1 MSAKK
6 EDRIPLAVGS
16 TVWLFGS
23 GDTAQ
28 RLSVKEETSR
38 SWVLSDGA
46 KVPKSCATDVYEV
59 HGWNCLLRYCLTR
72 DAADRVLMERSRYW
86 MSTKVRDVR
95 VDTDVLKQIAKLL
108 GLPSGVE
115 D

>member
-6 EDRIPLAVGS
+6 EDRIPLAVGA

-23 GDTAQ
+23 SDNAN

-38 SWVLSDGA
+38 SWVLSDDA

-59 HGWNCLLRYCLTR
+59 QGWNCLLRYCLTR
-72 DAADRVLMERSRYW
+72 EAADRVLLERSRQRMAYKLRE
-86 MSTKVRDVR
+86 MPLSTA
-95 VDTDVLKQIAKLL
+95 VLKQIATLL

>member
-6 EDRIPLAVGS
+6 EARIPLAVGAR
-16 TVWLFGS
+16 VWLFAS

-28 RLSVKEETSR
+28 RLSVKEETTR

-46 KVPKSCATDVYEV
+46 KVPKSCATDIYEV
-59 HGWNCLLRYCLTR
+59 RGWNCLLRYCLTR
-72 DAADRVLMERSRYW
+72 DAADRILMERSRHRV
-86 MSTKVRDVR
+86 SAAIRDGATP
-95 VDTDVLKQIAKLL
+95 TDVLKQIATLL

>member
-6 EDRIPLAVGS
+6 EDRIPLALGAR
-16 TVWLFGS
+16 VWLYGTN
-23 GDTAQ
+23 DTPAQ
-28 RLSVKEETSR
+28 LRVLDETPR

-46 KVPKSCATDVYEV
+46 KVPKSTTTDIYEAR
-59 HGWNCLLRYCLTR
+59 GWNCLLRYCLTR
-72 DAADRVLMERSRYW
+72 DAADRVLMERSRHRL
-86 MSTKVRDVR
+86 SAAVRDGGTS
-95 VDTDVLKQIAKLL
+95 TDVLKQIATLL